1 MKMFTRTSA
10 VLWISGLAV
19 ALQGCAMNRADSLR
33 MLDRRAE
40 YDSASGVGRLSLQES
55 SSSGMPGPIPVR
67 SQPKVA
73 EVWIHAHEMAS
84 RDYFWGGW
92 MSVVVEPDEW
102 EIKRQAPT
110 PSARG
115 GRTPRRQRLVA
126 LHSAVPP
133 TAEIA
138 PEGSPK
144 K

>member
-1 MKMFTRTSA
+1 MKVSTRISA
-10 VLWISGLAV
+10 VWWISGLA
-19 ALQGCAMNRADSLR
+19 LLLLPGCAMNRADSLR

-40 YDSASGVGRLSLQES
+40 YEDPADRSSHRLRLRES
-55 SSSGMPGPIPVR
+55 TSDGLPGPVPVR

-92 MSVVVEPDEW
+92 MSVVVESDQW
-102 EIKRQAPT
+102 EMKRPEVMDRVSKREAIKTVR
-110 PSARG
+110 
-115 GRTPRRQRLVA
+115 RTSLS
-126 LHSAVPP
+126 LPP

-138 PEGSPK
+138 PEK